1 MRNQKEIQ
9 KKLSQVRFRHLKKM
23 VRTGLSRRP
32 CNCVHNTT
40 LGPGNIP
47 SEPDV
52 GVCSYKIAK
61 GQEYDGVCDEKFGGR
76 ARAASCPV
84 FEPHRDAVS
93 IREEFDTFLNE
104 ADFGEI
110 AYHFPD
116 MAALLWVLS
125 ALPDEETDDPD
136 GEGILEGCEEIM
148 PLKTQVFPPVED
160 LQADDSRSPWY
171 LELLRRF
178 RV

>member
-1 MRNQKEIQ
+1 VS
-9 KKLSQVRFRHLKKM
+9 L
-23 VRTGLSRRP
+23 GAG
-32 CNCVHNTT
+32 NT
-40 LGPGNIP
+40 P
-47 SEPDV
+47 SEPNV
-52 GVCSYKIAK
+52 GVCAYKVAK

-84 FEPHRDAVS
+84 FQADREADN
-93 IREEFDTFLNE
+93 IREEFDSFLRE

-125 ALPDEETDDPD
+125 KLPEDGTEDPDDEGLPDE
-136 GEGILEGCEEIM
+136 IEEIM
-148 PLKTQVFPPVED
+148 PLKTQVFPPAED
-160 LQADDSRSPWY
+160 LRSDDSRSPWY

-178 RV
+178 RA